1 MKKILIVFIL
11 FYINSFATIYE
22 LKNKK
27 STNFNNDAIKTIKQL
42 LKKPISNNHI
52 LNKNIKNYY
61 KYNNYQALWVYK
73 NGIKDISL
81 QLIYKISEDK
91 LLHKDANKLF
101 NINKALRLYDE
112 ASYNSVYKMRNLIKL
127 DILLTTMY
135 HQYMSYLAKGIINWD
150 DLKKE
155 LEKLAN
161 EKEIIAAWEQYGTRK
176 SYRKLLYKS
185 LKIDDLSISF
195 NAVDITFPK
204 ARKLME
210 AISFHEEILRKGDF
224 IKIPETKSLMLGDK
238 SVFVKLL
245 RNRLEQSQEIAKKT
259 CPKYSYCLDEYD
271 LDMKKAVKAFQK
283 NHGLKADGI
292 VGKYTRKALNV
303 SAKEKIKTIKLN
315 LERMR
320 WLPRTLGKKYILVN
334 IPEYKLKVYDDNKIK
349 FNTKIVVG
357 KKTHPTPVF
366 SNKMSYIVLNPYWR
380 IPERIVKKEII
391 PELIKNPN
399 YLDGQGIRIHESWEE
414 NSNHFDLKS
423 IDWTYY
429 AQKENKEDNLK
440 IPVKF
445 IQKPSDK
452 NPLGKVKFMFPNKY
466 SVYLHD
472 TPSKD
477 YFNLRKRA
485 YSHGCIRV
493 NNPQELLRNIAHNDE
508 NIDLNKAQEVLSDIQ
523 KEKIDLEKKL
533 PVHIIYL
540 TSWVNEDNK
549 VQFREDI
556 YGYDEMQYKII
567 EKTNKLL

>member
-1 MKKILIVFIL
+1 MKKTLIVLLL
-11 FYINSFATIYE
+11 FYINSFASIYKLE
-22 LKNKK
+22 NKK
-27 STNFNNDAIKTIKQL
+27 STNFNNDVIKTIKLL
-42 LKKPISNNHI
+42 LKTPISNNKI

-61 KYNNYQALWVYK
+61 KYNNYQTLWVNK

-101 NINKALRLYDE
+101 NINKALRLYDQ
-112 ASYNSVYKMRNLIKL
+112 ASYNSVYKIKNLIKL

-150 DLKKE
+150 DFKNE
-155 LEKLAN
+155 LTKLAN
-161 EKEIIAAWEQYGTRK
+161 EKEILAAWEQYGTKK

-185 LKIDDLSISF
+185 LKINDLSISF
-195 NAVDITFPK
+195 KAVDITFPK

-210 AISFHEEILRKGDF
+210 AISFHEEILREGDF
-224 IKIPETKSLMLGDK
+224 IKIPETENLMLGDK

-245 RNRLEQSQEIAKKT
+245 RNRLEQSNEIEKKT

-271 LDMKKAVKAFQK
+271 LDMRKAVKVFQK
-283 NHGLKADGI
+283 NHGLNPDGI
-292 VGKYTRKALNV
+292 VGKYTRRALNV
-303 SAKEKIKTIKLN
+303 SAKDKIRTIKLN

-320 WLPRTLGKKYILVN
+320 WLPRTLGDKYILVN

-380 IPERIVKKEII
+380 IPERIVKREII
-391 PELIKNPN
+391 PKLIKNPN
-399 YLDGQGIRIHESWEE
+399 YLDGKGIKIHESWEE
-414 NSNHFDLKS
+414 SSNHFDLKT

-429 AQKENKEDNLK
+429 VQKENENENLK

-445 IQKPSDK
+445 IQEPSNK

-472 TPSKD
+472 TPSKN
-477 YFNLRKRA
+477 YFDLRKRA

-493 NNPQELLRNIAHNDE
+493 KNPQELLKNIAFSDE
-508 NIDLNKAQEVLSDIQ
+508 NVDLTKAKEVLSDIQ